1 MGFQGAAR
9 DPVVPAFLTWGD
21 PVTDPA
27 YAQGQLGFD
36 AVLSEHHDLTA
47 EVTDYAVEQGV
58 AVVDHVRPN
67 PDRIT
72 LETFVTNTPV
82 YSVDAQDQQPL
93 TLDLPYPDQAPAGP
107 GPLGNLFGG
116 GFQAVSSAL
125 SRPTQASA
133 SVMLFDG
140 DIDYVQNALLQ
151 LQSLKDTATLL
162 TIITPRNT
170 YFNMILERI
179 AMQRDRTTGTSG
191 ANFSL
196 EFRQIRIVSSS
207 VVAAPLPT
215 IPRAIPTA
223 NKGKKDPTAAP
234 QPKQSVAAHQWG
246 NSIGPSA
253 QGFPAPAP

>member
-21 PVTDPA
+21 PVTDPSF
-27 YAQGQLGFD
+27 AQGQLSFD
-36 AVLSEHHDLTA
+36 AVLSEHHDLSA

-58 AVVDHVRPN
+58 AIVDHVRPN

-93 TLDLPYPDQAPAGP
+93 TLDIPYPDQAPSGP
-107 GPLGNLFGG
+107 GPLGGLFGG
-116 GFQAVSSAL
+116 GFQAVSAAL
-125 SRPTQASA
+125 TRPTSASA
-133 SVMLFDG
+133 SVMKFDG
-140 DIDYVQNALLQ
+140 DIDYVQNTLLQ
-151 LQSLKDTATLL
+151 VQSLKDTATLL

-179 AMQRDRTTGTSG
+179 SMERSRTTGSTG

-215 IPRAIPTA
+215 IPRAIPTV
-223 NKGKKDPTAAP
+223 NKGQKDPAAVA
-234 QPKQSVAAHQWG
+234 QPKQSVAANKWG
-246 NSIGPSA
+246 DSIGPSA